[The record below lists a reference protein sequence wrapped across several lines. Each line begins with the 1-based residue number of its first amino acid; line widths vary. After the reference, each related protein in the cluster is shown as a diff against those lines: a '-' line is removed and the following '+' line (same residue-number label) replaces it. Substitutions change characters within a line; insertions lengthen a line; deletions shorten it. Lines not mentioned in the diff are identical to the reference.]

1 MSAAESIPW
10 EKRAIGTEECAALFG
25 LSPRQFLEAVA
36 CLPSFPTRIRMR
48 PAYWIAGEV
57 EAWRDANRASPP
69 VRRRSSRSKS

>member
-10 EKRAIGTEECAALFG
+10 EKRAISAEECAALFG
-25 LSPRQFLEAVA
+25 LSTRQFLETRA
-36 CLPSFPTRIRMR
+36 CLPTFPARISMR

-69 VRRRSSRSKS
+69 VRRRSSRSRP